1 MFANAVM
8 FGAFIELC
16 SPMIGEDRITESLKH
31 FLSGKKEDLI
41 KLNYLGLTKGREFVR
56 ANPTE
61 ESWGKVPFHCIPAW
75 AAQ

>member
-16 SPMIGEDRITESLKH
+16 APQVAQDLIKETLKY
-31 FLSGKKEDLI
+31 FLGGKKETFI
-41 KLNYLGLTKGREFVR
+41 PLNQLALTKGREFVR
-56 ANPTE
+56 ANPVPE
-61 ESWGKVPFHCIPAW
+61 IKAQWPFHCIPSW